1 MCACVCLCVCF
12 YVIHFI
18 NQWLRKQNT
27 IVFAGKIRTEF
38 LTVGHVQKQ
47 DLSEYVL
54 ILLFTWCA
62 PVSPCSMKRRFSS
75 KSNVATVDL
84 YRNDRPLI
92 LIMFGIL
99 RTKSSQWSM
108 CCVNEY
114 LFEIHR
120 SADGIRKMPSHSST
134 PTTTNS

>member
-1 MCACVCLCVCF
+1 MPICTFYHAKANSISRLYVCVCF

-27 IVFAGKIRTEF
+27 IVFAGRNPNGISHRRP
-38 LTVGHVQKQ
+38 HVQKQ

-54 ILLFTWCA
+54 ILLFTWVPA
-62 PVSPCSMKRRFSS
+62 ESPCSMKRRFSS

-92 LIMFGIL
+92 LIMFGMFCG
-99 RTKSSQWSM
+99 QNP
-108 CCVNEY
+108 VNGQC
-114 LFEIHR
+114 
-120 SADGIRKMPSHSST
+120 AVST
-134 PTTTNS
+134 SIYSKYTVLG